1 MSQKIIAEAKRKLS
15 KHEESEKEAMRE
27 INYFKK
33 NKKRMRYAEF
43 RAQGLFVGSGV
54 AEAGCKNIV
63 A

>member
-1 MSQKIIAEAKRKLS
+1 MPQKIIAEAKRKLS

-43 RAQGLFVGSGV
+43 RAQGLFVGSGRFENYWCDR
-54 AEAGCKNIV
+54 AA
-63 A
+63 